1 VFYSATEAWAH
12 IETLHESETSYNL
25 IYRPGR
31 LYCLPRKR
39 QGSYEHAP
47 WTHGFAWYEL
57 AGGVTTF
64 SRSDFD
70 TLDETAIEQEMAKL
84 RM

>member
-1 VFYSATEAWAH
+1 VFYSASEAWAY
-12 IETLHESETSYNL
+12 IQTLHEGKTSYNL

-31 LYCLPRKR
+31 LFCFARKQ
-39 QGSYEHAP
+39 QGSYGHAA

-57 AGGVTTF
+57 AGGITTF

-70 TLDETAIEQEMAKL
+70 TLDATAIEQEMAKL
-84 RM
+84 RV